1 MSTVCVCTRV
11 CVVCVCACMR
21 ACIVLPSHHTL
32 GSLRGA
38 FLAPSVFIMSPRL
51 SQQPPLKL
59 EDRNAL
65 GLRGVCRYLLRSGRA
80 FPNPTHLLALSFL
93 LPWCPLTSLIPVL
106 VHKPIRSFCFP
117 LQKVLLWVGEFLLYF
132 SSADEPAVFD
142 VIPSVRHQVAAHY
155 RPLSC

>member
-1 MSTVCVCTRV
+1 MVHVRVWCARAYVCDLVCACVCARVQV
-11 CVVCVCACMR
+11 CVVCACVSACLCVSAC

-32 GSLRGA
+32 GSLRGV

-93 LPWCPLTSLIPVL
+93 LPWPLLTSLIPIL
-106 VHKPIRSFCFP
+106 IHKPIHSFCFP
-117 LQKVLLWVGEFLLYF
+117 LQKVLPSWKLFL
-132 SSADEPAVFD
+132 A
-142 VIPSVRHQVAAHY
+142 
-155 RPLSC
+155 RPRL